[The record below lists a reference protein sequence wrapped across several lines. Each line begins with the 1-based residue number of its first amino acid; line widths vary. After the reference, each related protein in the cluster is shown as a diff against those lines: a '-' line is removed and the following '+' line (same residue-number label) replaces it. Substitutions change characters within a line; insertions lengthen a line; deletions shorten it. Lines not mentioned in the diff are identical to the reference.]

1 MEILSTALLVII
13 FSYLLYIST
22 RRPKNFP
29 PGLRRIPIIGQT
41 FKGSR
46 PVLWLW
52 RRHKIM
58 GHFIGNTPAVTIQDF
73 QLARELLS
81 REEWCGRGQSLVERY
96 LRSDSGVCKVKQSG
110 RLRSP
115 EHFIGRE
122 LSPQTARDGWSTGA
136 SLSDIS
142 RSLDSAGLDLKV
154 LFRRRQRSW

>member
-1 MEILSTALLVII
+1 MEILSTALLLII

-22 RRPKNFP
+22 RKPPNFP

-52 RRHKIM
+52 RKHKIM

-96 LRSDSGVCKVKQSG
+96 LRSDSGVCKVKQ
-110 RLRSP
+110 
-115 EHFIGRE
+115 
-122 LSPQTARDGWSTGA
+122 
-136 SLSDIS
+136 
-142 RSLDSAGLDLKV
+142 
-154 LFRRRQRSW
+154 